1 MTDPTELIAQ
11 ISRDIVPD
19 CDCSGC
25 VRAKRVNDMLATL
38 AAERDAALKQVR
50 SMATDALID
59 QNQALGAYA
68 KPAAPRGE
76 TVRVRIPVHHAGHG
90 TLRINYRYAN
100 GSDDDFFERPAPFM
114 WITADVPLPQPAE
127 VVGAVESSHEG

>member
-1 MTDPTELIAQ
+1 MTDPIELIAQ
-11 ISRDIVPD
+11 ISRDIAPD

-68 KPAAPRGE
+68 KPAAPTGE
-76 TVRVRIPVHHAGHG
+76 TVRVRIAVWLCQGV
-90 TLRINYRYAN
+90 LDEVCILENV
-100 GSDDDFFERPAPFM
+100 GSDYKPHA
-114 WITADVPLPQPAE
+114 IVTADIPIPQPAE
-127 VVGAVESSHEG
+127 VAGTVEASDV